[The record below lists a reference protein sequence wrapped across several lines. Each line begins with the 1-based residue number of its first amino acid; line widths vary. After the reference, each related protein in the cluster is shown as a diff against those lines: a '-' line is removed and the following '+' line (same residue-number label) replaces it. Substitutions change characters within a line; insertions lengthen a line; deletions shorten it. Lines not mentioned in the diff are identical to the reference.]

1 MQLPNVHICVIQP
14 LGYVHSLGF
23 LDQARFFRY
32 QFRRMGGNVT
42 LAKNRLHH
50 DSVNFIFG
58 AHLGFDQSLRSRYT
72 CIFVNLEQL
81 GLGGAAVGAEYL
93 KLLGSSAVIDYD
105 AANVSSYTV
114 HTDDV
119 PLISF
124 AQAPYLAANS
134 LPIEQRPIDILFF
147 GSVNERRAH
156 IISEVEANGLS
167 VTRLNHPIYGPER
180 DELIRQSKAVLN
192 CHFYE
197 SARFEQARAFMCMS
211 LGTPVISERT
221 SATQPPA
228 QFEDSIFWVAGSEIA
243 QFFKT
248 QFSGAEFAN
257 AAREKL
263 TAFQQH
269 DVIEQYADALAFA
282 GSYRSVQKQQIESP
296 PWRPT
301 RLHIGS
307 GKDYKLGWFNVDII
321 AAAQPDAV
329 LDLAKPQ
336 SWPLKLLSSVVGP
349 VELLPG
355 GLSEIYA
362 NNVLEHVPDLPQLM
376 TNCLAL
382 LSEGG
387 EMHIEVPHERAE
399 TAWQDPTHVRA
410 MNKKSWIYYTD
421 WFWYLGWFDWRFNL
435 KKLVFLD
442 AVLKET
448 REESAHF
455 MRLTLSKVATTGAE
469 KMTARTMQ
477 ANFGGLPDD
486 LDLDETDGANQP
498 SVEVPLKPE
507 TKPAQLAELYLDLME
522 RVLLGVIYEDPPID
536 QWSGSVFNPTLRMN
550 GRDWPAKA
558 HSMIGFKRLRNLRD
572 LMIQVLSDQ
581 IPGDFVETGVW
592 RGGACIYMRAILK
605 AFNVVD
611 RNVWVADSF
620 AGLPMPDLER
630 YPVQDL
636 GDVHYTYKDLAVS
649 LESVQENFR
658 KYDLLDEHVK
668 FLKGWFKDT
677 LPTAP
682 IDRIAI
688 LRLDGDMYAST
699 MDALLA
705 LGHKV
710 SPGGFIIVDDFGAVE
725 GCRKAVAD
733 YRQERKISAP
743 IFNIDGIGAYW
754 QVPGV
759 QQE

>member
-1 MQLPNVHICVIQP
+1 
-14 LGYVHSLGF
+14 
-23 LDQARFFRY
+23 
-32 QFRRMGGNVT
+32 
-42 LAKNRLHH
+42 
-50 DSVNFIFG
+50 
-58 AHLGFDQSLRSRYT
+58 
-72 CIFVNLEQL
+72 
-81 GLGGAAVGAEYL
+81 
-93 KLLGSSAVIDYD
+93 
-105 AANVSSYTV
+105 
-114 HTDDV
+114 
-119 PLISF
+119 
-124 AQAPYLAANS
+124 
-134 LPIEQRPIDILFF
+134 
-147 GSVNERRAH
+147 
-156 IISEVEANGLS
+156 
-167 VTRLNHPIYGPER
+167 
-180 DELIRQSKAVLN
+180 
-192 CHFYE
+192 
-197 SARFEQARAFMCMS
+197 
-211 LGTPVISERT
+211 
-221 SATQPPA
+221 
-228 QFEDSIFWVAGSEIA
+228 
-243 QFFKT
+243 
-248 QFSGAEFAN
+248 
-257 AAREKL
+257 
-263 TAFQQH
+263 
-269 DVIEQYADALAFA
+269 
-282 GSYRSVQKQQIESP
+282 
-296 PWRPT
+296 
-301 RLHIGS
+301 
-307 GKDYKLGWFNVDII
+307 
-321 AAAQPDAV
+321 
-329 LDLAKPQ
+329 
-336 SWPLKLLSSVVGP
+336 
-349 VELLPG
+349 
-355 GLSEIYA
+355 
-362 NNVLEHVPDLPQLM
+362 
-376 TNCLAL
+376 
-382 LSEGG
+382 
-387 EMHIEVPHERAE
+387 
-399 TAWQDPTHVRA
+399 
-410 MNKKSWIYYTD
+410 
-421 WFWYLGWFDWRFNL
+421 
-435 KKLVFLD
+435 
-442 AVLKET
+442 
-448 REESAHF
+448 
-455 MRLTLSKVATTGAE
+455 
-469 KMTARTMQ
+469 
-477 ANFGGLPDD
+477 
-486 LDLDETDGANQP
+486 
-498 SVEVPLKPE
+498 
-507 TKPAQLAELYLDLME
+507 ME